1 MHTPASAQHLRLL
14 SELYPTREAAAT
26 ELCRLSAMGRLP
38 RGTEYFFSDL
48 HGEHEAFLHLLRSGA
63 GNIREKLDGLF
74 YTQMTER
81 ERGALAELVYYPETI
96 LPRIAKNEL
105 EPGQYDEWY
114 ALTLHRLVLLC
125 REVAHKDPLREL
137 QEAMDPALR
146 SMTEELLLTFGA
158 DREGYLS
165 QVIDSIV
172 QTHLAP
178 KMIAE
183 LCRLI
188 RHTAVD
194 SLHIL
199 GDVYDRGPRPDRIMD
214 ELMRYPE
221 VDITWGN
228 HDIVWIGAMAGSRV
242 CLMSLLRIALNYN
255 CFDLLEDGYGLNLRP
270 LSMFAQEVYGDDNC
284 ARFLPHRLDENRF
297 DIVDPQLT
305 ARMHKAAAILLFKL
319 EGQLIRRHPEYELDH
334 RLLLD
339 KIDLPN
345 GVLHHPMGDVPLAD
359 NNFPTVD
366 FTTDPYALTEQ
377 EEVLLEGLYG
387 SFRHSASLR
396 RHLDWMV
403 RHGSMYR
410 IVDHLLLYHGCI
422 PINEDGTPMSFE
434 IDGKAYA
441 GKALL
446 DSLDQAVRRCYYHPG
461 QYDSDLF
468 WYLWNGRRSPLFG
481 RDRMTTFERYFTT
494 ERALFD
500 EPRNSYYAHF
510 HEETLMRHVLEDFG
524 LNPETARVV
533 NGHVPV
539 KRGEDPVKAGGRLL
553 VIDGGISKSYHSTTG
568 IAGYTLIRN
577 STRLML
583 AEHQPFEPST
593 DTHPARM
600 STKMRTVEL
609 SPHRVTVDETDLGA
623 RYHQRI
629 EELRQLLE
637 LYENGLTGSIT

>member
-1 MHTPASAQHLRLL
+1 MSQTASPQHLRLL
-14 SELYPTREAAAT
+14 AELYPSREAAAA
-26 ELCRLSAMGRLP
+26 ELCRLAALGRLP

-74 YTQMTER
+74 QNQMTER
-81 ERGALAELVYYPETI
+81 ERGALAELVYYPESV
-96 LPRIAKNEL
+96 LPRMTKLQND
-105 EPGQYDEWY
+105 PGEYDEWY
-114 ALTLHRLVLLC
+114 VLTLHRLVLLF

-146 SMTEELLLTFGA
+146 AMTEELLLTVGS

-165 QVIDSIV
+165 QIINSIV

-178 KMIAE
+178 RMIME

-214 ELMRYPE
+214 ELMRYPD
-221 VDITWGN
+221 VDVTWGN
-228 HDIVWIGAMAGSRV
+228 HDIVWIGAMAGSRI
-242 CLMSLLRIALNYN
+242 CLCSLLRIALSYN

-270 LSMFAQEVYGDDNC
+270 LSMFAQEVYGNDPC
-284 ARFLPHRLDENRF
+284 TRFFPHTLDENRF

-305 ARMHKAAAILLFKL
+305 ARMHKAVAILLFKL
-319 EGQLIRRHPEYELDH
+319 EGQLIRRHPEYELEH

-339 KIDLPN
+339 RLDLPN
-345 GVLHHPMGDVPLAD
+345 AVLHHPMGDVPLTD
-359 NNFPTVD
+359 TNFPTVD
-366 FTTDPYALTEQ
+366 FAGDPYALTE
-377 EEVLLEGLYG
+377 EELSLVEGLSG
-387 SFRHSASLR
+387 SFRHSAPLR

-403 RHGSMYR
+403 SHGSMYR
-410 IVDHLLLYHGCI
+410 IIDNLLLFHGCI
-422 PINEDGTPMSFE
+422 PMEPDGSPMAAV
-434 IDGKAYA
+434 IDGVSYS
-441 GKALL
+441 GRALL
-446 DSLDQAVRRCYYHPG
+446 DALDRAVRQCYSHPKEH
-461 QYDSDLF
+461 DSDLF

-481 RDRMTTFERYFTT
+481 RERMTTFERYFTD
-494 ERALFD
+494 EKSLYE
-500 EPRNSYYAHF
+500 EPRNSYYSRF
-510 HEETLMRHVLEDFG
+510 HDQEAIHSVLADFG
-524 LNPETARVV
+524 LDPNQARIV

-553 VIDGGISKSYHSTTG
+553 VIDGGISKSYHHTTG

-577 STRLML
+577 SHRLML
-583 AEHQPFEPST
+583 AAHQPFEPST
-593 DTHPARM
+593 EQHPARM
-600 STKMRTVEL
+600 PTSMRTVEL
-609 SPHRVTVDETDLGA
+609 FPHRVTVDETDLGA

-629 EELRQLLE
+629 EELRQLLNR
-637 LYENGLTGSIT
+637 YESGWQDN